1 MCQRLSMPGAPPVP
15 GVSKRAS
22 GAQPPSRAPVSA
34 ARCRRRT
41 GVRAGRPGRS
51 ATTSGTALLRR
62 ISSTHHRI
70 SSARLGL
77 TKVRRPGEKKD
88 TNEVERHSYDEDRV
102 PDGIIVPDNVSR
114 KTHKRKRIVA
124 DYVDSNDYVPRD
136 RRPEWDAVGLLG
148 KVRVRDASPK
158 NPRWIYIKTVNGKEL
173 WLIR

>member
-1 MCQRLSMPGAPPVP
+1 MGPMCQRLSMPGAPPVP

-22 GAQPPSRAPVSA
+22 GAQPPSCAPVSA

-77 TKVRRPGEKKD
+77 TKVRRPGEKKGM
-88 TNEVERHSYDEDRV
+88 TPSACSRSVLHSGATQNTGPCVFCATIIAKLRRNWPQASWARASVRLMPGQSSNRAAFGLPTDE
-102 PDGIIVPDNVSR
+102 
-114 KTHKRKRIVA
+114 
-124 DYVDSNDYVPRD
+124 
-136 RRPEWDAVGLLG
+136 
-148 KVRVRDASPK
+148 
-158 NPRWIYIKTVNGKEL
+158 
-173 WLIR
+173 IRFGA

>member
-77 TKVRRPGEKKD
+77 TKVRPPRREKRDDPLCVQPICAPLWCHPKHRPLC
-88 TNEVERHSYDEDRV
+88 VLRHHHC
-102 PDGIIVPDNVSR
+102 
-114 KTHKRKRIVA
+114 KTAPKLAASLMGARQRQA
-124 DYVDSNDYVPRD
+124 NA
-136 RRPEWDAVGLLG
+136 RPKLQ
-148 KVRVRDASPK
+148 
-158 NPRWIYIKTVNGKEL
+158 
-173 WLIR
+173 